1 MKCGL
6 LNILLLTLLF
16 YGECAAASIQRSTHY
31 TTADGLSHNS
41 VQGFCID
48 SSGMLWIC
56 SWFALERF
64 DGYSFESFRPEEP
77 HEFSRFKTAYLSDDD
92 QILVTTNSGRHLT
105 FSLKDY
111 TFQNCEDAPCER
123 GERFRRS
130 LTDTYGNRWEEAN
143 VGVWFTPH
151 EATDYTLIQ
160 HEKYRL
166 PRLFFEDSEA
176 RLWISWGG
184 PIGTKER
191 GGELVC
197 YDQAG
202 LELKSFCFSSAVYAM
217 YEDGAHNLWLGTRA
231 DGLVIL
237 KPDGRGEYTT
247 YRYRPEEREGALSHN
262 KIFDIQGDSLGRVWI
277 ATLGGGVQVVE
288 RGYDVEHLSF
298 HVPIHYPLQYNPR
311 ARSLLETDEAMLIG
325 TDDGLLKTEKASALD
340 AMRFVNLSDQAGAAM
355 PARELIHLTACADG
369 KILLS
374 SFGKGIYAFDNAT
387 DTFQPY
393 VADDIASK
401 QAVYSMLEGE
411 EGDLWVV
418 AQTDHLHYD
427 KDLQRA
433 IKPISESLTMIET
446 RPLSD
451 RQGYRW
457 FATTEGALRLNKEYP
472 AQASQSARA
481 VRFTELT
488 SHQTEAAE
496 KRLLTMADSVLRL
509 NAKERTIT
517 LAVSAMRYGQMERIR
532 YAWRMEGVQ
541 QEWVAFDRPNE
552 LMLHDLKPGRWVLE
566 VRSTDGS
573 DRWLDN
579 AGQIVLDVA
588 FLWYETNTARGLFG
602 LLLFV
607 AVVAVVWLLLRFK
620 KLQSMYDRLLNS
632 QLMVAVQ
639 TSMTELKPEESL
651 TEADRQFI
659 ERLNQ
664 KIGEGIDNADFSIDA
679 LAATFNMSRSV
690 FYRRLKSVVG
700 QSPVE
705 YLKEYR
711 LQYATE
717 LLLQDAEKTVAMIA
731 YESGFS
737 SPQYF
742 SNVFRKRF
750 HMTPNEWRKGH
761 LTKKYNQKR
770 ENHNTA
776 NQDTTTFATTF
787 NH

>member
-16 YGECAAASIQRSTHY
+16 YGECAAAPIQRSTHY
-31 TTADGLSHNS
+31 TTADGLAHNS

-64 DGYSFESFRPEEP
+64 DGYRFESFRPEGKQ
-77 HEFSRFKTAYLSDDD
+77 EFSRFKTAYLSDDD
-92 QILVTTNSGRHLT
+92 RILVTTTGGQTLT

-111 TFQNCEDAPCER
+111 TFKNCQKAPLER

-130 LTDTYGNRWEEAN
+130 LTDAYGNRWEEAN
-143 VGVWFTPH
+143 AGVWFTPH

-160 HEKYRL
+160 HEKYPI

-184 PIGTKER
+184 QIGTKER
-191 GGELVC
+191 GGELLC
-197 YDQAG
+197 YDRAG
-202 LELKSFCFSSAVYAM
+202 HELKRFHFPSAVYAM
-217 YEDGAHNLWLGTRA
+217 YEDEAHNLWLGTRA

-237 KPDGRGEYTT
+237 KPDGRGGYAT
-247 YRYRPEEREGALSHN
+247 YRYQQGEQEGALSHN
-262 KIFDIQGDSLGRVWI
+262 KIFDIKGDSQGRVWI
-277 ATLGGGVQVVE
+277 ATLGGGVNVVE

-298 HVPIHYPLQYNPR
+298 QVPVHYPLQYNPR
-311 ARSLLETDEAMLIG
+311 ARSLLETDETMLIG
-325 TDDGLLKTEKASALD
+325 TDDGLLKAEKAGTLD
-340 AMRFVNLSDQAGAAM
+340 TMRFINLSDQAGAAM
-355 PARELIHLTACADG
+355 PARELIHLTGCADG

-374 SFGKGIYAFDNAT
+374 SFGKGIYTFDKET

-418 AQTDHLHYD
+418 AQTDLLHYG
-427 KDLQRA
+427 KELQCA
-433 IKPISESLTMIET
+433 TKPISESLTMIET

-451 RQGYRW
+451 CQGYRW

-488 SHQTEAAE
+488 SHQTETTE

-509 NAKERTIT
+509 SSDERTIT
-517 LAVSAMRYGQMERIR
+517 LAVSALRYGEMERIR
-532 YAWRMEGVQ
+532 YAWRMAGVQ
-541 QEWVAFDRPNE
+541 EEWVVFDQLNE
-552 LMLHDLKPGRWVLE
+552 LILHDLKPGHWVLE

-573 DRWLDN
+573 GRWLDN
-579 AGQIVLDVA
+579 VGRMVLDVA
-588 FLWYETNTARGLFG
+588 FLWYETKTARGLFG

-607 AVVAVVWLLLRFK
+607 MVVAVGWLLLRFK
-620 KLQSMYDRLLNS
+620 KLQSMYDKLLNS

-659 ERLNQ
+659 ECLNQ
-664 KIGEGIDNADFSIDA
+664 KIGEKIDDADFSIDA
-679 LAATFNMSRSV
+679 LAAMFNMSRSV

-717 LLLQDAEKTVAMIA
+717 LLLQDVEKTVATVA

-742 SNVFRKRF
+742 SNVFRKRY

-761 LTKKYNQKR
+761 LTKKCN
-770 ENHNTA
+770 
-776 NQDTTTFATTF
+776 
-787 NH
+787 

>member
-6 LNILLLTLLF
+6 LKILLLTLLF
-16 YGECAAASIQRSTHY
+16 YGECAAAPIQRSTHY
-31 TTADGLSHNS
+31 TTADGLAHNS
-41 VQGFCID
+41 VQGFCVD

-56 SWFALERF
+56 SWLALERF
-64 DGYSFESFRPEEP
+64 DGYRFESFRPEEQRG
-77 HEFSRFKTAYLSDDD
+77 FSRFKTAYLRDDD
-92 QILVTTNSGRHLT
+92 QILITTAGGQSLL
-105 FSLKDY
+105 FSLSDY
-111 TFQNCEDAPCER
+111 TFKSCEDTPRE
-123 GERFRRS
+123 GDERFRRN
-130 LTDTYGNRWEEAN
+130 LTDAYGNRWEEAN

-151 EATDYTLIQ
+151 EATDYTLIR
-160 HEKYRL
+160 HEKYPL
-166 PRLFFEDSEA
+166 PRLFFEDSGA

-184 PIGTKER
+184 PIGSRES

-202 LELKSFCFSSAVYAM
+202 QELKSFLFPSAVYAM
-217 YEDGAHNLWLGTRA
+217 YEDEAHNLWLGTRA

-237 KPDGRGEYTT
+237 KPDGRGGYTT
-247 YRYRPEEREGALSHN
+247 HRYRRGEQEGALSHN
-262 KIFDIQGDSLGRVWI
+262 KIFDIKGDSQGRVWI
-277 ATLGGGVQVVE
+277 ATLGGGVVVVE

-298 HVPIHYPLQYNPR
+298 HVPMHYPLQYNPR
-311 ARSLLETDEAMLIG
+311 ARSLLETDETMLIG
-325 TDDGLLKTEKASALD
+325 TDEGLLKTKMEPTLD
-340 AMRFVNLSDQAGAAM
+340 AMRFTNLSDQAQATM
-355 PARELIHLTACADG
+355 PAREMIHLVKCANG

-387 DTFQPY
+387 DTFQPH

-401 QAVYSMLEGE
+401 QAVYSMLEDD

-418 AQTDHLHYD
+418 AQTDLLLYG
-427 KDLQRA
+427 KDLQSA
-433 IKPISESLTMIET
+433 IKPVSGTLTMIET

-451 RQGYRW
+451 SRGYRW

-488 SHQTEAAE
+488 SHQTETTE

-509 NAKERTIT
+509 SPDERAVT
-517 LAVSAMRYGQMERIR
+517 LAVSALRYGEMEGIR
-532 YAWRMEGVQ
+532 YAWRMVGVQ
-541 QEWVAFDRPNE
+541 EEWTAFDRPNE
-552 LMLHDLKPGRWVLE
+552 LMLHDLKPGCWVLE

-573 DRWLDN
+573 GRWLDN
-579 AGQIVLDVA
+579 VGRIGLDVA
-588 FLWYETNTARGLFG
+588 FLWYETKTARGLFG

-607 AVVAVVWLLLRFK
+607 AVVAVGWLLLRFK
-620 KLQSMYDRLLNS
+620 KLQSMYDKLLNS

-659 ERLNQ
+659 ECLNQ
-664 KIGEGIDNADFSIDA
+664 KIGEKIDDADFSIDA
-679 LAATFNMSRSV
+679 LAAMFNMSRSV

-717 LLLQDAEKTVAMIA
+717 LLLQDVEKTVATVA

-742 SNVFRKRF
+742 SNVFRKRY

-761 LTKKYNQKR
+761 LTKKCN
-770 ENHNTA
+770 
-776 NQDTTTFATTF
+776 
-787 NH
+787 

>member
-6 LNILLLTLLF
+6 LKILLLTLLF
-16 YGECAAASIQRSTHY
+16 YGECAAAPIQRSTHY
-31 TTADGLSHNS
+31 TTADGLAHNS

-64 DGYSFESFRPEEP
+64 DGYRFESFRPEEQQ
-77 HEFSRFKTAYLSDDD
+77 EFSRFKTAYLSDNDR
-92 QILVTTNSGRHLT
+92 ILVTTTGGQTLT

-111 TFQNCEDAPCER
+111 TFKSGEDTPRE
-123 GERFRRS
+123 GDERFRRS
-130 LTDTYGNRWEEAN
+130 LTDAYGNRWEEAN
-143 VGVWFTPH
+143 AGVWFTPH

-160 HEKYRL
+160 HEKYPI

-184 PIGTKER
+184 QIGTKER
-191 GGELVC
+191 GGELLC
-197 YDQAG
+197 YDRAG
-202 LELKSFCFSSAVYAM
+202 HELKRFHFPSAVYAM
-217 YEDGAHNLWLGTRA
+217 YEDEAHNLWLGTRA

-237 KPDGRGEYTT
+237 KPDGRGGYAT
-247 YRYRPEEREGALSHN
+247 YRYRQGEQEGALSHN
-262 KIFDIQGDSLGRVWI
+262 KIFDIKGDSQGRVWI
-277 ATLGGGVQVVE
+277 ATLGGGVNVVE
-288 RGYDVEHLSF
+288 RGYDVEHLAF
-298 HVPIHYPLQYNPR
+298 HVPMHYPLQYNPR
-311 ARSLLETDEAMLIG
+311 ARSLLETDETMLIG
-325 TDDGLLKTEKASALD
+325 TDDGLLKAEKAGTLD
-340 AMRFVNLSDQAGAAM
+340 AMRFINLSDQAGAAM
-355 PARELIHLTACADG
+355 PARELIHLTGCTDG

-374 SFGKGIYAFDNAT
+374 SFGKGIYTFDKET

-418 AQTDHLHYD
+418 AQTDLLHYG
-427 KDLQRA
+427 KELQCA
-433 IKPISESLTMIET
+433 TKPISESLTMIET

-451 RQGYRW
+451 YQGYRW

-488 SHQTEAAE
+488 SHQTETTE

-509 NAKERTIT
+509 SPDERTIT
-517 LAVSAMRYGQMERIR
+517 LAVSALRYGEMERIR
-532 YAWRMEGVQ
+532 YAWRMAGVQ
-541 QEWVAFDRPNE
+541 EEWVAFDRARE
-552 LMLHDLKPGRWVLE
+552 VMLPDLKPGRWVLE

-573 DRWLDN
+573 GRWLDN
-579 AGQIVLDVA
+579 VGRMVLDVA
-588 FLWYETNTARGLFG
+588 FLWYETKTARGLFG
-602 LLLFV
+602 LLIFV
-607 AVVAVVWLLLRFK
+607 MVVAVGWLLLRFK
-620 KLQSMYDRLLNS
+620 KLQSMYDKLLNS

-659 ERLNQ
+659 ECLNQ
-664 KIGEGIDNADFSIDA
+664 KIGEKIDDADFSIDA
-679 LAATFNMSRSV
+679 LAAMFNMSRSV

-717 LLLQDAEKTVAMIA
+717 LLLQDVEKTVATVA

-742 SNVFRKRF
+742 SNVFRKRY

-761 LTKKYNQKR
+761 LTKKCN
-770 ENHNTA
+770 
-776 NQDTTTFATTF
+776 
-787 NH
+787 